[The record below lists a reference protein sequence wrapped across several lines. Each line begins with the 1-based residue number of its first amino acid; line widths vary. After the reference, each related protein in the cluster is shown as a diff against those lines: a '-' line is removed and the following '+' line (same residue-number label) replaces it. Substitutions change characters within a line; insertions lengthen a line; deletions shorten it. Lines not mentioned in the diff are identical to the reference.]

1 LGDCVQQYSER
12 EFVDLLT
19 PDRQNKLYL
28 ARFLRLLEM
37 ARWHSVAL
45 LALAA
50 TASGAAA
57 FVTPV
62 VSISAARIPV
72 AKVVFDAFVFACGTD
87 MVINCAWP
95 LVVSSKSQM
104 CEFDDG
110 VRSLSIGNGCAWSRA
125 SAAWWQGD
133 PDDG

>member
-1 LGDCVQQYSER
+1 LGDCVQQYRER

-28 ARFLRLLEM
+28 ARFLRLLQM

-72 AKVVFDAFVFACGTD
+72 AKVVFDAFQ
-87 MVINCAWP
+87 
-95 LVVSSKSQM
+95 LSK
-104 CEFDDG
+104 
-110 VRSLSIGNGCAWSRA
+110 
-125 SAAWWQGD
+125 
-133 PDDG
+133 